1 MGYPDVMTSPAR
13 WLTAEEQ
20 RCWRLLLNACQS
32 LFGAVDAQLLRDSG
46 LPHGY
51 YEVLVHLSEAP
62 DRSLRMSQLA
72 AASTFSKS
80 RLSHAV
86 ARLEERG
93 WVIRRDCPTD
103 RRGQIAQLTD
113 AGYAVLATA
122 APGHVEQVRRSLIDA
137 LTNEQV
143 GQLIEISEAIIAASP
158 GGRGSGCLESEPDC
172 GEAESEP
179 DCADTKADCVAAEV
193 DLPVAGGSVRHEEA
207 APIADLAAGGADLA
221 G

>member
-1 MGYPDVMTSPAR
+1 MTAPTR

-93 WVIRRDCPTD
+93 WVTRRDCPTD

-113 AGYAVLATA
+113 AGYAVLVTA
-122 APGHVEQVRRSLIDA
+122 APGHVEQVHRSLIDA
-137 LTNEQV
+137 LTHEQV
-143 GQLIEISEAIIAASP
+143 SQLIEISEAIIAASP
-158 GGRGSGCLESEPDC
+158 AGRGLGFPESEPTCADA
-172 GEAESEP
+172 EAEAGCAEAEAEA
-179 DCADTKADCVAAEV
+179 DCAAAEA
-193 DLPVAGGSVRHEEA
+193 DPPTAGDYARHGGV
-207 APIADLAAGGADLA
+207 APIADLAAGDADLA